1 MTIGPGT
8 YRFGPPSSRL
18 TLRTQRQGMAAGAG
32 HNLLLEATRWTGSA
46 TVRDPGGGAPLT
58 ASVEVVVELEGVE
71 VREGTG
77 GVKPLSDAD
86 RREIKGNLR
95 KTLGVERYPTVRFSA
110 GPVDLDRDAPGPPAQ
125 VDGTL
130 ELAGRNGG
138 LRVAL
143 AGTDGGGVHGQA
155 TVVQSAFGVK
165 PYSGLFGAL
174 KVRDE
179 VDVEFTVVPETGG

>member
-1 MTIGPGT
+1 MDLSPGG

-18 TLRTQRQGMAAGAG
+18 VLRTERQGMAASAG
-32 HNLLLEATRWTGSA
+32 HNLLLEATRWTGTA
-46 TVRDPGGGAPLT
+46 TLTDPGDGKPLT
-58 ASVEVVVELEGVE
+58 AHVEVDVELEGIE

-77 GVKPLSDAD
+77 GVKPLTESD

-95 KTLGVERYPTVRFSA
+95 KTLGVERHPTVRFSA
-110 GPVDLDRDAPGPPAQ
+110 GPIDLPRDAPGPPPH
-125 VDGTL
+125 VSGTL
-130 ELAGRNGG
+130 DLAGRTGG
-138 LRVAL
+138 QQVDILGSDA
-143 AGTDGGGVHGQA
+143 DGVRGRA

-179 VDVEFTVVPETGG
+179 VAVEFTVVPEAAG